1 MTGHQPPER
10 YQPTRPGTISIGYT
24 RSDRKRGPAGDYIPS
39 VDGYQPGAAQDVVT
53 IEVPQDSRL
62 GQLPIHD
69 LAEAVFVATNAPYP
83 SLRDGTPGAHEIAE
97 ALNQRTDPR
106 PVGRRG
112 LRSLSVG
119 DTVTAHGHTF
129 ACLPVGFAEVPG
141 YQPPGKD
148 TTRTPQ
154 EADFLT
160 HVITTA
166 VEGGINHWASV
177 SGYHWHFPD
186 LDGGTA
192 RPGPG
197 GSANAYVTVHENDT
211 EGQGRSFI
219 LGLNGIEQAL
229 RRITVGPVEH
239 MSEQRRE
246 RIRRAFHGDEDART
260 DLDAFDAEEV
270 VQVACFGKVLYG

>member
-1 MTGHQPPER
+1 MTRHQPPEKN
-10 YQPTRPGTISIGYT
+10 QPNWSGTISIGYT

-39 VDGYQPGAAQDVVT
+39 IDGYQPEAAQDTVT
-53 IEVPQDSRL
+53 IEIPPHGRL
-62 GQLPIHD
+62 GQLPIHN

-97 ALNQRTDPR
+97 ALHRPTDPSTL
-106 PVGRRG
+106 GRRG
-112 LRSLSVG
+112 FRSLSVG
-119 DTVTAHGHTF
+119 DTVTACGSTL

-141 YQPPGKD
+141 YQPPGQH

-160 HVITTA
+160 HVIVTA
-166 VEGGINHWASV
+166 VEGGINYWASV

-211 EGQGRSFI
+211 EGRGRSFI
-219 LGLNGIEQAL
+219 LCLNGIERAL
-229 RRITVGPVEH
+229 RRITAGPVEH

-246 RIRRAFHGDEDART
+246 RIRRALHGDEDART

-270 VQVACFGKVLYG
+270 VQVACFGEVLYG

>member
-1 MTGHQPPER
+1 MTRHQPPEKNR
-10 YQPTRPGTISIGYT
+10 PTRPGTISIGYT
-24 RSDRKRGPAGDYIPS
+24 RSDRRRGPAGDYIPS
-39 VDGYQPGAAQDVVT
+39 VDGYQPAAAQDVVT
-53 IEVPQDSRL
+53 IEVPHDSRL
-62 GQLPIHD
+62 GQLTIHG

-83 SLRDGTPGAHEIAE
+83 SFRDGTPGAHEIAE
-97 ALNQRTDPR
+97 VLNRLTDPS
-106 PVGRRG
+106 PAGRRG

-119 DTVTAHGHTF
+119 DTVTAHGLTV

-141 YQPPGKD
+141 YQPPGKHP
-148 TTRTPQ
+148 TRTPE

-160 HVITTA
+160 RVITTA
-166 VEGGINHWASV
+166 VEGGINYWASV

-197 GSANAYVTVHENDT
+197 GSANAYVTVHENHT
-211 EGQGRSFI
+211 EGRGRSFI
-219 LGLNGIEQAL
+219 LGLNGIDRAL
-229 RRITVGPVEH
+229 RRITAGPVEH

-270 VQVACFGKVLYG
+270 VQVACFGKVVYG

>member
-1 MTGHQPPER
+1 MTHHHAPEKGHPIMPLSV
-10 YQPTRPGTISIGYT
+10 SIGYT
-24 RSDRKRGPAGDYIPS
+24 RSDRTRGRAGNYIPS
-39 VDGYQPGAAQDVVT
+39 TDGYQPGAAQDIVT
-53 IEVPQDSRL
+53 IELPASSQL
-62 GQLPIHD
+62 GQLPIHE

-83 SLRDGTPGAHEIAE
+83 SFRNGTEGADEIAE
-97 ALNQRTDPR
+97 ALNRLTDPF
-106 PVGRRG
+106 PAGRRG

-119 DTVTAHGHTF
+119 DTVTAHGRTL

-141 YQPPGKD
+141 YQPPGQD
-148 TTRTPQ
+148 TTRTPEQ
-154 EADFLT
+154 ADFLT

-166 VEGGINHWASV
+166 VEGGINYWASV
-177 SGYHWHFPD
+177 TGYHWYFPN

-197 GSANAYVTVHENDT
+197 GSANAYVTVHEDNA

-219 LGLNGIEQAL
+219 IGLNGIQHAL
-229 RRITVGPVEH
+229 RRITTRPVEH

-246 RIRRAFHGDEDART
+246 RIRRAFGGHEDART
-260 DLDAFDAEEV
+260 AFDAFDAEEV

>member
-1 MTGHQPPER
+1 MTRHQTPDKN
-10 YQPTRPGTISIGYT
+10 QPTRPGTISIGYT
-24 RSDRKRGPAGDYIPS
+24 RSDRRRGPAGDYIPS

-53 IEVPQDSRL
+53 IEVPHDSRL
-62 GQLPIHD
+62 GQLTIHD

-97 ALNQRTDPR
+97 ALNQWTDPS
-106 PVGRRG
+106 PARRRR

-119 DTVTAHGHTF
+119 DTVTAHGHTL

-141 YQPPGKD
+141 YQPPGKH
-148 TTRTPQ
+148 TTRAPQ

-166 VEGGINHWASV
+166 VEGGINYWASV

-197 GSANAYVTVHENDT
+197 GSANAYITLHENDT
-211 EGQGRSFI
+211 EGRGRSFI
-219 LGLNGIEQAL
+219 LGLNGIERAL
-229 RRITVGPVEH
+229 RRITAGPVEH

-270 VQVACFGKVLYG
+270 VQVVCFGKVLYG